1 MEATRVREL
10 IGEAVLALKECG
22 LWGMAAAGDVERIR
36 AGHLDGSAQ
45 EFAAWMELVLLPRIA
60 TALAATERPE
70 PVDGL
75 GIAART
81 AFGEAL
87 THQRLI
93 GLVDELEQAL
103 SRAALST
110 ELDEA
115 LAGAESS
122 AEAADRFYSTFANT
136 LLIVPLDE
144 VLEADGSVRVE
155 PEDEFTPL
163 LTELDGIQYLAV
175 FDREERLLDWAGSV
189 IPHTSMTGMALALA
203 LAPAAEIHVAL
214 NPGSG
219 HEKVF
224 IPDELEELR
233 QQVMEVEDGV
243 FLAPAGNI
251 PDVTVEAL
259 RTVLASLPVVRS
271 AHLAVRLGDSDADS
285 GRLVVAIA
293 LTPGTDAA
301 VTAHVNALLVPVLAE
316 HACEVLL
323 SGRDPLVERIV
334 ERVPPVFEVV

>member
-10 IGEAVLALKECG
+10 IGETVLALKECE
-22 LWGMAAAGDVERIR
+22 LWGGAAPGDVERIR
-36 AGHLDGSAQ
+36 AGQLDGSAR

-60 TALAATERPE
+60 TSLAATERPE

-75 GIAART
+75 GAAART
-81 AFGEAL
+81 ALGAAA
-87 THQRLI
+87 THERI
-93 GLVDELEQAL
+93 IRLVDELEQAL
-103 SRAALST
+103 ARPSVAS
-110 ELDEA
+110 ELDQA
-115 LAGAESS
+115 LAGAEAS
-122 AEAADRFYSTFANT
+122 AEAADRFYSAFANT

-144 VLEADGSVRVE
+144 VLETDGSPRIE
-155 PEDEFTPL
+155 HEDEFTPL

-175 FDREERLLDWAGSV
+175 FDREERLSDWAGSL

-203 LAPAAEIHVAL
+203 LAPAGDIHVAL

-233 QQVMEVEDGV
+233 QQVMEVEEGV
-243 FLAPAGNI
+243 FFAPAGNI
-251 PDVTVEAL
+251 PDATVESL
-259 RTVLASLPVVRS
+259 RAVLASLPVVRS

-285 GRLVVAIA
+285 GRLVLAVALA
-293 LTPGTDAA
+293 PGTDAA
-301 VTAHVNALLVPVLAE
+301 LAAHVSALLVPVLAE

-323 SGRDPLVERIV
+323 SGRDALVERIV